1 MSFIW
6 PAMLLSLLLLPLL
19 VALYRHTLQRRQ
31 RLAAR
36 YGSLGLAQDSG
47 ARNATWK
54 CVAPPALFLLGL
66 AVLAFALARPQAVV
80 SLPRVEGTVI
90 LTFDTSGSMGADD
103 MQPTRMEA
111 AKAAAREFIQRQPPT
126 VLVGVVSF
134 SDSGFSIQPPTND
147 QAAVLAAVD
156 RLAPARGTSLGN
168 GINAALGA
176 IEAMQRREPPHY
188 YTNATAVPSPTA
200 TPVPEGTYVPAVIVL
215 LTDGESNVPPDPL
228 IAARAAAERGVRIYP
243 IGIGSATGTTLKV
256 EGFTVHTQLDEA
268 VLRQIADLTNGVYYN
283 AQNEQDLRTVY
294 ENVGAHLIVRPQ
306 LTEITS
312 IFAGLSLMTLLLGGL
327 LSLLWFSRLP

>member
-6 PAMLLSLLLLPLL
+6 PVMLLSLLLIPLL
-19 VALYRHTLQRRQ
+19 IVLYRRVMQRRQ

-36 YGSLGLAQDSG
+36 YGSLGLAQDNSG
-47 ARNATWK
+47 RSATWK
-54 CVAPPALFLLGL
+54 RLAPPALFLLGL
-66 AVLAFALARPQAVV
+66 AVLAIALARPQAVV

-111 AKAAAREFIQRQPPT
+111 AKAAAREFVQRQPPT

-134 SDSGFSIQPPTND
+134 SDSGFSVQPPTND
-147 QAAVLAAVD
+147 QAAVLAAID

-176 IEAMQRREPPHY
+176 IEAMERREPPRY
-188 YTNATAVPSPTA
+188 YTNATAVPSPTP
-200 TPVPEGTYVPAVIVL
+200 TPMPEGTYIPAVIVM

-228 IAARAAAERGVRIYP
+228 VAAQAAAERGVRIYP
-243 IGIGSATGTTLKV
+243 IGMGSPGGATLKV

-268 VLRQIADLTNGVYYN
+268 VLRQIADVTSGTYYS
-283 AQNEQDLRTVY
+283 AQNEQELRTVY

>member
-6 PAMLLSLLLLPLL
+6 PVMLLSLLLIPLL
-19 VALYRHTLQRRQ
+19 IVLYRRVMQRRQ

-36 YGSLGLAQDSG
+36 YGSLGLAQDNSG
-47 ARNATWK
+47 RSATWK
-54 CVAPPALFLLGL
+54 RLAPPALFLLGL
-66 AVLAFALARPQAVV
+66 AVLAIALARPQAVV

-103 MQPTRMEA
+103 MQPARMEA
-111 AKAAAREFIQRQPPT
+111 AKAAAREFVQRQPPT

-134 SDSGFSIQPPTND
+134 SDSGFSVQPPTND
-147 QAAVLAAVD
+147 QAAVLAAID

-176 IEAMQRREPPHY
+176 IEAMERREPPRY
-188 YTNATAVPSPTA
+188 YTNATAVPSPTP
-200 TPVPEGTYVPAVIVL
+200 TPMPEGTYIPAVIVM

-228 IAARAAAERGVRIYP
+228 VAAQAAAERGVRIYP
-243 IGIGSATGTTLKV
+243 IGMGSPGGATLKV

-268 VLRQIADLTNGVYYN
+268 VLRQIADVTNGTYYS
-283 AQNEQDLRTVY
+283 AQNEQELRTVY